1 MIVYTQKTLLVLRFF
16 LYELSAL
23 FLTATSATIFCCCAR
38 YLGPNILPPLLAG
51 SVVTSIFIAEKLGDL
66 HLPGLGLISI
76 SGSILI
82 YSSTFL
88 VTDEMSELYGKKF
101 AHAAVMGTAM
111 CYPIILL
118 STQFSIY
125 WEPSIFYTNQPSFE
139 SVMSF
144 AGRVTVA
151 SLLSYMISQTFDVWA
166 FHTIKK
172 RTGEAKL
179 WLRNNGSTV
188 ASQLLDTAIFYGI
201 AFIGIIPT
209 NQLVKLILAT
219 YILKIVIALT
229 DTPFVYFVI
238 WFVRRGKTKQTV
250 P

>member
-1 MIVYTQKTLLVLRFF
+1 M
-16 LYELSAL
+16 YELSAL
-23 FLTATSATIFCCCAR
+23 LLTVVSATALCCCAR

-51 SVVTSIFIAEKLGDL
+51 SVVTSIFISEKLGDI
-66 HLPGLGLISI
+66 HVPALGIISI

-88 VTDEMSELYGKKF
+88 LTDVMSELYGKKF
-101 AHAAVMGTAM
+101 AHAAVVGTAL
-111 CYPIILL
+111 CYPIVLL
-118 STQFSIY
+118 ATQFSIY
-125 WEPSIFYTNQPSFE
+125 WEPSQLYTNQLSFE

-151 SLLSYMISQTFDVWA
+151 SLLSYMVSQTFDVWA
-166 FHTIKK
+166 FHRIKA

-201 AFIGIIPT
+201 AFFGIIPT
-209 NQLVKLILAT
+209 AQLIQLILAT
-219 YILKIVIALT
+219 YTLKIVIALI

-238 WFVRRGKTKQTV
+238 WFVRRGQHC
-250 P
+250 PQPILPAEDN